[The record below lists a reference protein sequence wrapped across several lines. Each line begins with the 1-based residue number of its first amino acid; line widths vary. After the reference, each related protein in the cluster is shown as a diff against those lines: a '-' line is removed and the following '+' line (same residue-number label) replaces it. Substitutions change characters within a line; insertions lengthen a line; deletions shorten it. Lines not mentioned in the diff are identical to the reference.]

1 MSVLCLCVGGTLS
14 NSNEYDTGEA
24 GIVSR
29 SSGAIVAE
37 ESEEVCLSLWMGELG
52 REAAIRGKKGEKVY
66 FM

>member
-1 MSVLCLCVGGTLS
+1 MPSKQRMSVLCLCVGGTLS

-37 ESEEVCLSLWMGELG
+37 ESEGVCLSL
-52 REAAIRGKKGEKVY
+52 
-66 FM
+66 